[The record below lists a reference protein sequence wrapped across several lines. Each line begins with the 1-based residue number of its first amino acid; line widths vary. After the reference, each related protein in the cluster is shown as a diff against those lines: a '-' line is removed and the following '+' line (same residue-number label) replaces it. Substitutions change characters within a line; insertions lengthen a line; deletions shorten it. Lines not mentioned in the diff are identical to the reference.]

1 MLYRTVLHGV
11 LTCTTVAGALVAQPA
26 TTAQRALRAFTD
38 SVATSTLRAW
48 SIPGMSIVVT
58 RGSNVLLAQ
67 GYGVA
72 SREGRSVATSRTIYQ
87 IGSISK
93 QFTAAG
99 VMRLVERG
107 RVRLDDP
114 LSRHLPPY
122 RPYGDSVRV
131 RHLLNQTSGIREE
144 FTLPRYGELI
154 TDTTRPNA
162 ELMALIER
170 EPLDFAPGSRWS
182 YSNSNYALLASLIER
197 ATGKPY
203 ERFLADEFFA
213 PLGLTSL
220 HHCSPLP
227 TADHHARGYTLDS
240 DRVVPAPPEN
250 MNWIRGDGGLCA
262 SAEDLA
268 RWARALAT
276 GRAVARESYR
286 RMTRPERLGDGIT
299 PDYGFALSLV
309 PLDGKHR
316 RVSHGGRMA
325 GFTGALAYY
334 PDHDVAIAIL
344 ANRSGLWIEA
354 LEQSI
359 ARAVLGLSRPVIRD
373 VALGTQER
381 QRYLGTFDVGIHGM
395 LVRIAERDGQLWL
408 EWPPPGPTSR
418 LRYKGGGEFVAD
430 LEPDAIRVR
439 FERSERPATPRRA
452 TILMAGMHWYGRRVE

>member
-1 MLYRTVLHGV
+1 
-11 LTCTTVAGALVAQPA
+11 
-26 TTAQRALRAFTD
+26 
-38 SVATSTLRAW
+38 
-48 SIPGMSIVVT
+48 
-58 RGSNVLLAQ
+58 
-67 GYGVA
+67 
-72 SREGRSVATSRTIYQ
+72 
-87 IGSISK
+87 
-93 QFTAAG
+93 
-99 VMRLVERG
+99 
-107 RVRLDDP
+107 
-114 LSRHLPPY
+114 
-122 RPYGDSVRV
+122 
-131 RHLLNQTSGIREE
+131 
-144 FTLPRYGELI
+144 
-154 TDTTRPNA
+154 
-162 ELMALIER
+162 
-170 EPLDFAPGSRWS
+170 
-182 YSNSNYALLASLIER
+182 
-197 ATGKPY
+197 
-203 ERFLADEFFA
+203 
-213 PLGLTSL
+213 
-220 HHCSPLP
+220 
-227 TADHHARGYTLDS
+227 
-240 DRVVPAPPEN
+240 VPAPPEN

-268 RWARALAT
+268 RWARALVT
-276 GRAVARESYR
+276 ERAVARESYR

-373 VALGTQER
+373 AALGTQER

-418 LRYKGGGEFVAD
+418 LRYQGGGEFVAD